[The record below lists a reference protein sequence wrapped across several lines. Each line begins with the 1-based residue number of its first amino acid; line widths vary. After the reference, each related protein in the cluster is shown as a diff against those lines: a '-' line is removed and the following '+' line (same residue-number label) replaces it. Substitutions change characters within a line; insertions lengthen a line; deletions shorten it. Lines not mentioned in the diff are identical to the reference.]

1 MKLDNRNGL
10 QVLTPESS
18 DFILYNVL
26 NNSYSEKIFL
36 GKSDS
41 IDNYREIA
49 KALLEEKKEMNKVQ
63 ELEETIKQ
71 QNAAISNLAKQLA
84 ELQALINKK

>member
-1 MKLDNRNGL
+1 MKIEDRNGL
-10 QVLTPESS
+10 QVLTPESP
-18 DFILYNVL
+18 DFILYSVR
-26 NNSYSEKIFL
+26 NNSYSEKVFL
-36 GKSDS
+36 GKNDS

-49 KALLEEKKEMNKVQ
+49 KALLQDKNEKNRVQ